1 MSVNSAQGVSGLN
14 AFAGAVDRTGAGV
27 SRSVASIDRSIG
39 GLSRSMSNMN
49 TRGMTSLTLGAL
61 RAGTAINQ
69 LQGIAL
75 AAGVAVGGL
84 FPAAVAASMVRTVD
98 GAHRLSNQLRTVTTN
113 ANDLKDTQQALYEV
127 AQRSRSSFDGTV
139 TIYARTARAVEH
151 LNMKQKDL
159 LRMTETVQKAFAVGG
174 ATTAEAWGGAVQLS
188 QGIASNR
195 FSGDEFRS
203 VAENAP
209 VLLRGMAKNLG
220 VTIGKLRE
228 MAHAGQLTADV
239 VTRAIIGASQEIDEA
254 FAKTTSTIEQAWTLV
269 GNAVTKYAMDSE
281 KASAGSLAIV
291 GGLNLMAD
299 NISGLVDIVV
309 ALGAV
314 LTATF
319 AARRMQAV
327 TGWVSGLKAARIETL
342 ALAQSNQFLA
352 QAQMQAARAD
362 FLQKRLAFNAAL
374 NAGTLSAK
382 QLERQKKALAAS
394 STTYRNATQASTAA
408 TTQLSAAQR
417 AASASGM
424 TMAAAGRAVSA
435 AWSFIGGPFGAA
447 MIALGGVMYLQS
459 QRAAEAEARS
469 SHYADAIKKAGE
481 NSTGA
486 SPGIKQVAADLF
498 SVGAGATAAARQ
510 VTLAEAKVR
519 ELGALREMFVA
530 LEQAGIRGGWGFRH
544 MYVELEALYQQF
556 RAGAISAEEF
566 ASKTDDIARNAPGA
580 LQQFIADMQ
589 KSANEADA
597 ARGEIVGVAEQIEK
611 LDGKEAKV
619 TITIG
624 TRTIELTDGGVAAKG
639 DRPGA
644 SAMDKAAEDMRQN
657 MLLYSRTG
665 WDEIFKFPKENKSGG
680 GGRSRRSADDR
691 FDNSVQSIYDRIEAL
706 KVERETIG
714 ATFYEQT
721 RRQEALKLEQEALKQ
736 AREEA
741 RRKGDADWQNA
752 QISMKKREEI
762 DKVTAALAA
771 EADMT
776 RLAVEAQ
783 QDFEEWLNVGR
794 DATRG
799 FIDDLLNGVSAGEA
813 FANVLK
819 KIGNQLIDL
828 AMNDLFGKAGSGG
841 HGLIGQLL
849 NFGGFGGGASL
860 SPAAWGVVSGGGMTG
875 LFSDGGYTGDGGKYQ
890 PAGIVHAGEYVFS
903 QDAVRRIGVDSLE
916 TLHDAASH
924 GYAAGGLVDQVVAS
938 TSGLSDGGGATF
950 APVYHIDARGADVAA
965 VARLEAGLA
974 KTNREMEARIVQ
986 GVRKAQQSNV
996 KLG

>member
-1 MSVNSAQGVSGLN
+1 MAGLN
-14 AFAGAVDRTGAGV
+14 AFAGAVDRTGASV
-27 SRSVASIDRSIG
+27 SRSVAGIDRSVG
-39 GLSRSMSNMN
+39 GLNRSMGNIN

-84 FPAAVAASMVRTVD
+84 FPAAIVAGIIRTVD
-98 GAHRLSNQLRTVTTN
+98 GAHRLSNQLRTVTTD
-113 ANDLKDTQQALYEV
+113 ANDLKNTQQALYEV

-159 LRMTETVQKAFAVGG
+159 LRMTETVQKAFSVGG
-174 ATTAEAWGGAVQLS
+174 ATAAEAWGGAVQLS

-209 VLLRGMAKNLG
+209 VLLQGMANYLG

-228 MAHAGQLTADV
+228 MAHAGELTAEV
-239 VTRAIIGASQEIDEA
+239 VTKAIIGASEEIDDA
-254 FAKTTSTIEQAWTLV
+254 FAKTTSTIEQAWTRV

-299 NISGLVDIVV
+299 NISSLVDVVV

-342 ALAQSNQFLA
+342 SLAQSNQLLA

-374 NAGTLSAK
+374 NAGTFSAK

-394 STTYRNATQASTAA
+394 STAYRSTTQAATAA
-408 TTQLSAAQR
+408 TIQLTTAQKAAT
-417 AASASGM
+417 ASGI
-424 TMAAAGRAVSA
+424 TMAAAGRAVSG
-435 AWSFIGGPFGAA
+435 AWAFIGGPMGAA
-447 MIALGGVMYLQS
+447 LLALTGVMYLQS
-459 QRAAEAEARS
+459 RSAAQAEAAAAD
-469 SHYADAIKKAGE
+469 YADAIKKAGE
-481 NSTGA
+481 ESKGA
-486 SPGIKQVAADLF
+486 AGGIRAASAELSKVVAE
-498 SVGAGATAAARQ
+498 AGAAARN
-510 VTLAEAKVR
+510 
-519 ELGALREMFVA
+519 VA
-530 LEQAGIRGGWGFRH
+530 L
-544 MYVELEALYQQF
+544 
-556 RAGAISAEEF
+556 AGAQATFDGSISRMRLLASSMRGVIDTAIGFNSMSFSPLAAEVDSVVDRFEKGELSAEEMRQEIDRI
-566 ASKTDDIARNAPGA
+566 AEQNPDNSAVLARIQEIGDIADASRGRVDALNAAITGVGGGA
-580 LQQFIADMQ
+580 AP
-589 KSANEADA
+589 
-597 ARGEIVGVAEQIEK
+597 
-611 LDGKEAKV
+611 
-619 TITIG
+619 
-624 TRTIELTDGGVAAKG
+624 KG
-639 DRPGA
+639 DRVR
-644 SAMDKAAEDMRQN
+644 RQS
-657 MLLYSRTG
+657 LDQAQDQFDALFDFRRRIDP
-665 WDEIFKFPKENKSGG
+665 DEFSKIKPHKPTKEPK
-680 GGRSRRSADDR
+680 GRAPRKTADDR
-691 FDNSVQSIYDRIEAL
+691 FDSSVQAIQDRIEAL
-706 KVERETIG
+706 RLERQTLG
-714 ATFYEQT
+714 ATYYEQA
-721 RRQEALKLEQEALKQ
+721 RRQEALKLEQNALKQ

-752 QISMKKREEI
+752 QISTKKREEI

-776 RLAVEAQ
+776 RLAIEAQ
-783 QDFEEWLNVGR
+783 RDFEDWINVGR

-799 FIDDLLNGVSAGEA
+799 FIDDLLNGASAGEA

-819 KIGNQLIDL
+819 KIGDQLIDL

-849 NFGGFGGGASL
+849 NFGGFGGGPSL

-875 LFSDGGYTGDGGKYQ
+875 LFSVGGYTGDGGKYQ

-903 QDAVRRIGVDSLE
+903 QDAVRRIGVDNLE
-916 TLHDAASH
+916 ALHDAASQ
-924 GYAAGGLVDQVVAS
+924 GYAAGGLVERVVAS
-938 TSGLSDGGGATF
+938 TSGLADGGGTTF
-950 APVYHIDARGADVAA
+950 APVYHIDARGADAAA
-965 VARLEAGLA
+965 VARLQAGLE
-974 KTNREMEARIVQ
+974 KTNREMDARIIQ
-986 GVRKAQQSNV
+986 SIRKAQQSNV